1 MLEIARRLIQYKAT
15 RKKRKQKGKYKGEI
29 MKTSCRGRSLIIH
42 KKIFP
47 IVRNKANNSTAA
59 HPAPG
64 LLPRPSRERDIL
76 KRQSY
81 GLCTLVLSNHLGF
94 PDFAG

>member
-1 MLEIARRLIQYKAT
+1 
-15 RKKRKQKGKYKGEI
+15 

-64 LLPRPSRERDIL
+64 LLPRPSRERDI
-76 KRQSY
+76 KEA
-81 GLCTLVLSNHLGF
+81 VLRTMHPSF
-94 PDFAG
+94 IKPSWVS